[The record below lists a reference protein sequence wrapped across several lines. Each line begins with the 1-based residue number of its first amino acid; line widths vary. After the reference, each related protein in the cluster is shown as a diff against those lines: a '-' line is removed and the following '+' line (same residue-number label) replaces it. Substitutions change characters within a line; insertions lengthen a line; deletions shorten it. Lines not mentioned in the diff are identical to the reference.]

1 MKFTAGQLAALING
15 TVEGDAG
22 AVVNTYSKIE
32 EAHEGSLT
40 FLANPNIL
48 IISIQPMHRLF
59 LSATIL

>member
-22 AVVNTYSKIE
+22 AGVNTYSKIE

-40 FLANPNIL
+40 FLANPKYTQYIDT
-48 IISIQPMHRLF
+48 SD
-59 LSATIL
+59 A